1 MILFKIFLIYFSIAS
16 VLTFIT
22 YVADKIKAVN
32 GSWRVSEK
40 VLLGLSLLG
49 GAVGG
54 YLAMQLA
61 RHKTK
66 HWYFHVLNFIGILW
80 QVGLLV
86 YFALNPAII

>member
-1 MILFKIFLIYFSIAS
+1 MILFKIFLIYFSVAS

-22 YVADKIKAVN
+22 YVVDKVKAVN
-32 GSWRVSEK
+32 GAWRVPEK

-54 YLAMQLA
+54 YLAMQIA

-66 HWYFHVLNFIGILW
+66 HWYFHVLNFVGIVW

-86 YFALNPAII
+86 YLALNPAII